1 MKRLFSWILVPLLA
15 ASLAAHPMPAAAAPG
30 PNLDNIQVKYH
41 GGPLLRRV
49 RVITLFWGPD
59 WKQSRLPAYLNS
71 FFRALFADG
80 RFMANLA
87 QYSTSDY
94 TIENGVFGG
103 SYTDPQAPPSTIED
117 SDVEAEIRDAIDGG
131 HVRKPDENTVYFVF
145 TPPKATLD
153 SPSGTDP
160 EIDFSGYHQYA
171 AAGTPFAYAV
181 IRYDDRQSGPALMT
195 MTASHEL
202 AEAVTDPE
210 PELQRRRRGGWYD
223 ENNGEIGD
231 IPQLLFEAGRIDE
244 DGLLDELDMPDGSA
258 YLVQKQWSLKD
269 AAPIAFAAEGG

>member
-1 MKRLFSWILVPLLA
+1 MKRLFSWILVPALA
-15 ASLAAHPMPAAAAPG
+15 AALAHPVPAAAQQ
-30 PNLDNIQVKYH
+30 NLDDIQVKYH
-41 GGPLLRRV
+41 GGPLLQRV
-49 RVITLFWGPD
+49 RVITLFWGSD
-59 WKQSRLPAYLNS
+59 WKQSPLPAYLNS
-71 FFRALFADG
+71 FFKALFTDG

-87 QYSTSDY
+87 QYSTADY
-94 TIENGVFGG
+94 TIENGVFAGT
-103 SYTDPQAPPSTIED
+103 YTDPQAPPSTIED
-117 SDVEAEIRDAIDGG
+117 SDVEAEIRDAITGG
-131 HVRKPDENTVYFVF
+131 HVRKPDANTVYFVF

-160 EIDFSGYHQYA
+160 EIDFSGYHKYA

-210 PELQRRRRGGWYD
+210 PELQRRHHGGWYD
-223 ENNGEIGD
+223 ETNGEIGD
-231 IPQLLFEAGRIDE
+231 IPQLLFEAGRIKE
-244 DGLLDELDMPDGSA
+244 DGLLDELDMPDGA
-258 YLVQKQWSLKD
+258 VYLVQKQWSLKD